1 MSALSSPNLFSK
13 VEARWPLKVLGAVLA
28 IIGVILI
35 IGGAQ
40 LVLLGGSAYYLLAGL
55 ALAAS
60 GGLIFTG
67 RVLGAWVYIATFIL
81 TVLWALFESGLNG
94 WALVPRIVAPLVLLL
109 FVIGLFPALDRFDG
123 RKRRLQG
130 FAGIG
135 IFVVVLGL
143 AVAVTNRSGVL
154 SPVPDAKNT
163 LAFDT
168 AAAAGTEWPTYG
180 GGPSAQRYADLNQ
193 INTGNVKDLK
203 VAWTYRTGNQ
213 PDKWGAETT
222 PLKIGDT
229 LYGCTGM
236 NEMYALDAATGKK
249 RWSFDPKVP
258 DNAIPYTAACRGV
271 AYYKVPAAMPGT
283 PCAERIFEGTL
294 DGRVIAVDART
305 GLACSGFGTGG
316 QVRIT
321 DGMGKV
327 IPSMVA
333 ITAAPTIVHGIVIT
347 GHQVQD
353 GQYKWAPSGVIQGYD
368 AITGQLRFAWDMM
381 RPDRTGAPPPGET
394 YTTGTPNMWTTAT
407 ADEQLGQVYLP
418 MGNSAA
424 DYLSGQRRPA
434 EKMYSS
440 GLVALN
446 VDTGKPAW
454 VFHTAINDVWDYDQ
468 GSQVSL
474 VNFPVGGQM
483 VPAILLPTK
492 QGDFYILDR
501 RTGKPLTEVGQMKAE
516 VGGVEPQ
523 ERSPVQPY
531 SKYQNVREKDMTE
544 ASMWGMSPIDQMIC
558 RIQFRKASYKGMY
571 TAPTL
576 DRPYIQYPGYN
587 GGSDWGSVAVDPRRG
602 VVVANYN
609 LTPNYDQL
617 LTRKQADDRGI
628 YAVGDPRGTHKGGA
642 EGAGPQEGAPFA
654 INVNAGWLMPVTGM
668 LCKQPPYGGIRAF
681 DLTTGK
687 TLWDHAF
694 GDARRNG
701 PFGIPSLLPITI
713 GTPNNGGPAVTAGG
727 LIFIAATTDNQFR
740 AIDIRT
746 GKTLWQ
752 VTLPAG
758 GQANPMIYE
767 QNGRQYVVI
776 MAGGH
781 HFMKTPEGDYLIAYA
796 LPDRK

>member
-1 MSALSSPNLFSK
+1 MDWMAKTPAGWGRK
-13 VEARWPLKVLGAVLA
+13 CLGAVLGV
-28 IIGVILI
+28 IGVILI
-35 IGGAQ
+35 VGGLQ
-40 LVLLGGSAYYLLAGL
+40 LVMLGGSWYYLLAGL
-55 ALAAS
+55 ALLAS

-67 RVLGAWVYIATFIL
+67 RVLGNWLYIATFIL
-81 TVLWALFESGLNG
+81 TVVWALFESGLNG
-94 WALVPRIVAPLVLLL
+94 WALVPRVVAPLVLLL
-109 FVIGLFPALDRFDG
+109 FVIATLSDDG
-123 RKRRLQG
+123 RKWRLKG
-130 FAGIG
+130 FGVTGA
-135 IFVVVLGL
+135 FVVILGI
-143 AVAVTNRSGVL
+143 AVAIAGRTGIR
-154 SPVPDAKNT
+154 SPVPEAGSSP
-163 LAFDT
+163 AFDT
-168 AAAAGTEWPTYG
+168 AAAAGAEWPAYG

-193 INTGNVKDLK
+193 INADNVKTLK
-203 VAWTYRTGNQ
+203 VAWTYRTGSQ

-222 PLKIGDT
+222 PIKVGDT
-229 LYGCTGM
+229 LYACTGM
-236 NEMYALDAATGKK
+236 NKMYALDAATGKL
-249 RWSFDPKVP
+249 RWTFDPKVP
-258 DNAIPYTAACRGV
+258 DEAIPYTAACRGV
-271 AYYKVPAAMPGT
+271 TYYKAPAAAIGSV
-283 PCAERIFEGTL
+283 CAERIFEGTL

-305 GLACSGFGTGG
+305 GQPCQDFGTGG
-316 QVRIT
+316 QVKIT

-327 IPSMVA
+327 IPSLVA
-333 ITAAPTIVHGIVIT
+333 ITAAPAIVHGIVVT

-394 YTTGTPNMWTTAT
+394 YTPGTPNMWTTAT
-407 ADEQLGQVYLP
+407 GDEELGQVYLP

-424 DYLSGQRRPA
+424 DYLSGQRRPE

-474 VNFPVGGQM
+474 VSFPVNGQM

-492 QGDFYILDR
+492 QGDFYVLDR

-523 ERSPVQPY
+523 ERSPIQPY
-531 SKYQNVREKDMTE
+531 SKYQNVRDGEITE
-544 ASMWGMSPIDQMIC
+544 RQMWGMSPIDQMIC
-558 RIQFRKASYKGMY
+558 RIQFRKAHYTGMY
-571 TAPTL
+571 TAPQL

-617 LTRKQADDRGI
+617 LTRKDANGRGI
-628 YAVGDPRGTHKGGA
+628 FPVGDPRRSNKGGA
-642 EGAGPQEGAPFA
+642 EGAGPQTGAPFA
-654 INVNAGWLMPVTGM
+654 VNVNAGWLMPVTGM

-681 DLTTGK
+681 DLKTGK

-752 VTLPAG
+752 DTLPAG
-758 GQANPMIYE
+758 GQANPMVYE
-767 QNGRQYVVI
+767 ENGRQYIVI

-796 LPDRK
+796 LPEKK

>member
-1 MSALSSPNLFSK
+1 MAGLLSK
-13 VEARWPLKVLGAVLA
+13 VEAGWPAKVLGVVLA
-28 IIGVILI
+28 VIGVILI
-35 IGGAQ
+35 VGGVQ
-40 LVLLGGSAYYLLAGL
+40 LAMLGGSWYYLLAGL
-55 ALAAS
+55 ALAVS

-81 TVLWALFESGLNG
+81 TVLWAFSESGFNG
-94 WALVPRIVAPLVLLL
+94 WALVPRIIAPLVLLL
-109 FVIGLFPALDRFDG
+109 FVVGILPSLLPVDG
-123 RKRRLQG
+123 KKRRWHG
-130 FAGIG
+130 FAGIAA
-135 IFVVVLGL
+135 FVVLLGI
-143 AVAVTNRSGVL
+143 AVGITNQSGVQ
-154 SPVPDAKNT
+154 SPVSEAGNT

-168 AAAAGTEWPTYG
+168 AAAAGTEWPAYG
-180 GGPSAQRYADLNQ
+180 GGPSAQRYADLSQ
-193 INTGNVKDLK
+193 INADNVKNLK
-203 VAWTYRTGNQ
+203 IAWTYRTGNQ

-222 PLKIGDT
+222 PIKVGDT

-236 NEMYALDAATGKK
+236 NEMYALDPATGKR

-258 DNAIPYTAACRGV
+258 DDAIPYTAACRGV
-271 AYYKVPAAMPGT
+271 TYYKVPGAAIGSV
-283 PCAERIFEGTL
+283 CAERVFEGTL
-294 DGRVIAVDART
+294 DGRVIAVDARN
-305 GLACSGFGTGG
+305 GQPCQDFGTGG
-316 QVRIT
+316 QVKIT

-333 ITAAPTIVHGIVIT
+333 ITAAPAIVQGVVVT

-394 YTTGTPNMWTTAT
+394 YTPGTPNMWTTAT
-407 ADEQLGQVYLP
+407 GDEQLGYVYLP

-424 DYLSGQRRPA
+424 DYLSGQRRPE

-440 GLVALN
+440 GLVALD
-446 VDTGKPAW
+446 VKTGKPVW

-474 VNFPVGGQM
+474 INFPVNGQM

-492 QGDFYILDR
+492 QGDFYVLDR
-501 RTGKPLTEVGQMKAE
+501 RTGKALTEVGQMKAE

-558 RIQFRKASYKGMY
+558 RIQFRKASYKGPY
-571 TAPTL
+571 TAPQL

-587 GGSDWGSVAVDPRRG
+587 GGSDWGSVAIDPRRG
-602 VVVANYN
+602 VVIANYN

-617 LTRKQADDRGI
+617 MTRKQADDKGI
-628 YAVGDPRGTHKGGA
+628 FPVGDPRRSNKGGA
-642 EGAGPQEGAPFA
+642 EGAGPQTGAPFA
-654 INVNAGWLMPVTGM
+654 VNVNAGWLMPVTGM

-681 DLTTGK
+681 DLKTGK

-701 PFGIPSLLPITI
+701 PFGLPSLLPITI

-752 VTLPAG
+752 DTLPAG
-758 GQANPMIYE
+758 GQANPMVYE

-796 LPDRK
+796 LPEKK

>member
-1 MSALSSPNLFSK
+1 MTDLWMK
-13 VEARWPLKVLGAVLA
+13 VEAGWPAKVLGVVLA
-28 IIGVILI
+28 LIGVVLV
-35 IGGAQ
+35 IGGIQ
-40 LVLLGGSAYYLLAGL
+40 LAMLGGSWYYLLAGL
-55 ALAAS
+55 ALAVS

-67 RVLGAWVYIATFIL
+67 RVLGAWIYIATFIL
-81 TVLWALFESGLNG
+81 TVLWAFTESGLNG
-94 WALVPRIVAPLVLLL
+94 WALVPRIVAPLVMLL
-109 FVIGLFPALDRFDG
+109 FVVGLLPSLLPVEG

-130 FAGIG
+130 FAGIAAF
-135 IFVVVLGL
+135 IVLLGL
-143 AVAVTNRSGVL
+143 AVWVTNRSGVQ
-154 SPVPDAKNT
+154 SPVPDAGVT

-168 AAAAGTEWPTYG
+168 AAAAGADWPTYG
-180 GGPSAQRYADLNQ
+180 GGSSAQRYTDLNQ
-193 INTGNVKDLK
+193 INPDTVKNLK
-203 VAWTYRTGNQ
+203 VAWTYRTGSQ

-222 PLKIGDT
+222 PIKIGDS
-229 LYGCTGM
+229 LYACTGM
-236 NEMYALDAATGKK
+236 NKMYALDAATGKV
-249 RWSFDPKVP
+249 RWTFDPKVP
-258 DNAIPYTAACRGV
+258 TEYIPYTAACRGV
-271 AYYKVPAAMPGT
+271 AYYKVPTAAVGT
-283 PCAERIFEGTL
+283 SCAERIFEGTL
-294 DGRVIAVDART
+294 DGRIIAVDART
-305 GLACSGFGTGG
+305 GQPCQGFGTGG
-316 QVRIT
+316 QVKIT
-321 DGMGKV
+321 DGMGQV

-333 ITAAPTIVHGIVIT
+333 ITAAPTIVHGIVVT

-368 AITGQLRFAWDMM
+368 AVTGQLRFAWDMM
-381 RPDRTGAPPPGET
+381 RPDRNGAPPPGET
-394 YTTGTPNMWTTAT
+394 YTRGTPNMWTTAT
-407 ADEQLGQVYLP
+407 GDEALGQVYLP

-424 DYLSGQRRPA
+424 DYLSGQRRPP

-474 VNFPVGGQM
+474 VNFPVNGQM

-492 QGDFYILDR
+492 QGDFYVLDR
-501 RTGKPLTEVGQMKAE
+501 RTGKPLTGVGQMKVE

-523 ERSPVQPY
+523 ERSPVQPF
-531 SKYQNVREKDMTE
+531 STYQNVRDGDITE
-544 ASMWGMSPIDQMIC
+544 RQMWGMSPIDQMFC
-558 RIQFRKASYKGMY
+558 RIQFRKAHYAGMY
-571 TAPTL
+571 TAPQL
-576 DRPYIQYPGYN
+576 DKPYIQYPGYN
-587 GGSDWGSVAVDPRRG
+587 GGSDWGSAAVDPRRG
-602 VVVANYN
+602 VVIANYN
-609 LTPNYDQL
+609 LTANYDQL
-617 LTRKQADDRGI
+617 LTRKQANDRGI
-628 YAVGDPRGTHKGGA
+628 YAVGDPKNTGKGGA

-654 INVNAGWLMPVTGM
+654 IDVNAGWVMPVTGM

-681 DLTTGK
+681 DLKTGK

-701 PFGIPSLLPITI
+701 PFGLPSLLPIRI

-752 VTLPAG
+752 DTLPAG
-758 GQANPMIYE
+758 GQANPMVYE

-796 LPDRK
+796 LPEKK

>member
-1 MSALSSPNLFSK
+1 MTGLLSK
-13 VEARWPLKVLGAVLA
+13 VEAGWPAKVLGVVLA
-28 IIGVILI
+28 VIGVILI
-35 IGGAQ
+35 VGGVQ
-40 LVLLGGSAYYLLAGL
+40 LAMLGGSWYYLLAGL

-81 TVLWALFESGLNG
+81 TVLWAFSESGLNG
-94 WALVPRIVAPLVLLL
+94 WALVPRVIAPLVLLL
-109 FVIGLFPALDRFDG
+109 FVVGLLPSLLPDEG
-123 RKRRLQG
+123 KKRRWQG
-130 FAGIG
+130 FAGIAA
-135 IFVVVLGL
+135 FVVLLGL
-143 AVAVTNRSGVL
+143 AVGITNRSGVQ
-154 SPVPDAKNT
+154 SPVAEAGNT

-168 AAAAGTEWPTYG
+168 AAAAGREWPTYG

-193 INTGNVKDLK
+193 INADNVKNLK

-222 PLKIGDT
+222 PIKVGDT

-236 NEMYALDAATGKK
+236 NEMYALDPATGKK

-258 DNAIPYTAACRGV
+258 NEAIPYTAACRGV
-271 AYYKVPAAMPGT
+271 TYYKVPAAAPGS

-294 DGRVIAVDART
+294 DGRVIAVDARN
-305 GLACSGFGTGG
+305 GQPCQGFGTGG
-316 QVRIT
+316 QVKIT
-321 DGMGKV
+321 EGMGKI

-333 ITAAPTIVHGIVIT
+333 ITAAPAIVQGVVVT

-381 RPDRTGAPPPGET
+381 RPDRTGAPPPGDT
-394 YTTGTPNMWTTAT
+394 YIRGTPNMWTTAT
-407 ADEQLGQVYLP
+407 GDEQLGYVYLP

-440 GLVALN
+440 GLVALD
-446 VDTGKPAW
+446 VKTGKPVW

-474 VNFPVGGQM
+474 VNFPVNGQM

-492 QGDFYILDR
+492 QGDFYVLDR
-501 RTGKPLTEVGQMKAE
+501 RTGKALTEVGQMKAE

-523 ERSPVQPY
+523 ERSPVQPF

-558 RIQFRKASYKGMY
+558 RIQFRKASYTGPY

-576 DRPYIQYPGYN
+576 DRPFIEYPGYN

-609 LTPNYDQL
+609 LTPNYDRL
-617 LTRKQADDRGI
+617 LTRKEADDRGI
-628 YAVGDPRGTHKGGA
+628 YAVGDPRNTGKSGA
-642 EGAGPQEGAPFA
+642 EGAGAQEGAPFA
-654 INVNAGWLMPVTGM
+654 IDVNAGWLLPFTGM

-681 DLTTGK
+681 DLKTGK

-752 VTLPAG
+752 ATLPAG

-796 LPDRK
+796 LPEKK

>member
-1 MSALSSPNLFSK
+1 MPNYFAQTKAGWGQKL
-13 VEARWPLKVLGAVLA
+13 LGIVLVL
-28 IIGVILI
+28 IGVILV
-35 IGGAQ
+35 IGGVK
-40 LVLLGGSAYYLLAGL
+40 LVLLGGSWYYLLAGL
-55 ALAAS
+55 ALAVS
-60 GGLIFTG
+60 GGLTFTG
-67 RVLGAWVYIATFIL
+67 RVLGNWIYITTFIL
-81 TVLWALFESGLNG
+81 TVIWAFFESGLNG
-94 WALVPRIVAPLVLLL
+94 WALVPRIVAPLVLLV
-109 FVIGLFPALDRFDG
+109 FVIATLPDDGGKARLKGFGLTA
-123 RKRRLQG
+123 
-130 FAGIG
+130 A
-135 IFVVVLGL
+135 FVVLLGI
-143 AVAVTNRSGVL
+143 AVTIAGRTGVQ
-154 SPVPDAKNT
+154 SPVPDAGNT
-163 LAFDT
+163 LAFDS
-168 AAAAGTEWPTYG
+168 AAAAGQEWPTYG
-180 GGPSAQRYADLNQ
+180 GGLSAQRYADLNQ
-193 INTGNVKDLK
+193 INPDNVKNLK
-203 VAWTYRTGNQ
+203 VAWTYRTGSL

-222 PLKIGDT
+222 PIKIGNT
-229 LYGCTGM
+229 LYACTGM
-236 NEMYALDAATGKK
+236 NELYALDAATGKK
-249 RWSFDPKVP
+249 LWSFDPKVP

-271 AYYKVPAAMPGT
+271 SYYKVPTAVQGST
-283 PCAERIFEGTL
+283 CAERIFEGTL
-294 DGRVIAVDART
+294 DGRIIAVDARN
-305 GLACSGFGTGG
+305 GQPCQHFGTGG
-316 QVRIT
+316 QVKIT

-333 ITAAPTIVHGIVIT
+333 ITAAPAIVHGIVIT

-368 AITGQLRFAWDMM
+368 AVTGQLRFAWDMVHPE
-381 RPDRTGAPPPGET
+381 RNGAPPPGET

-407 ADEQLGQVYLP
+407 GDEALGQVYLP
-418 MGNSAA
+418 MGNAAA
-424 DYLSGQRRPA
+424 DYLTGQRRPE

-474 VNFPVGGQM
+474 VNFPVDGQI

-492 QGDFYILDR
+492 QGDFYVLDR
-501 RTGKPLTEVGQMKAE
+501 RTGKPLTEVGQMQAE

-523 ERSPVQPY
+523 ERSPLQPY

-558 RIQFRKASYKGMY
+558 RIQFREASYKGPY
-571 TAPTL
+571 TAPQV

-587 GGSDWGSVAVDPRRG
+587 GGSDWGSAAIDPRRG
-602 VVVANYN
+602 VVIANYN

-617 LTRKQADDRGI
+617 LTRKQADDRKI
-628 YAVGDPRGTHKGGA
+628 FAVGDPRATGKGGA

-681 DLTTGK
+681 DLKTGK

-701 PFGIPSLLPITI
+701 PFGLPSLLPITI
-713 GTPNNGGPAVTAGG
+713 GTPNNGGPAVTSGG

-752 VTLPAG
+752 TTLPAG

-767 QNGRQYVVI
+767 QNGKQYVVI

-796 LPDRK
+796 LP

>member
-1 MSALSSPNLFSK
+1 MAGLLSK
-13 VEARWPLKVLGAVLA
+13 VEAGWPVKVLGVVLA
-28 IIGVILI
+28 LIGVILI
-35 IGGAQ
+35 IGGVQ
-40 LVLLGGSAYYLLAGL
+40 LAMLGGSWYYLLAGL

-67 RVLGAWVYIATFIL
+67 RVLGVWVYIATFIL
-81 TVLWALFESGLNG
+81 TVLWAFSESGLNG
-94 WALVPRIVAPLVLLL
+94 WALVPRVIAPLVLLL
-109 FVIGLFPALDRFDG
+109 FVVGILPSLLPADG
-123 RKRRLQG
+123 QKHRLQG
-130 FAGIG
+130 FAGIAA
-135 IFVVVLGL
+135 FVVLLGL
-143 AVAVTNRSGVL
+143 AVAFTNRSGVQ
-154 SPVPDAKNT
+154 SPVAEAGNT

-193 INTGNVKDLK
+193 INTDNVKNLK

-222 PLKIGDT
+222 PIKVGNT
-229 LYGCTGM
+229 LYACTGM

-249 RWSFDPKVP
+249 LWSFDPKVP
-258 DNAIPYTAACRGV
+258 NEAIPYTAACRGV
-271 AYYKVPAAMPGT
+271 TYYKVPAAAIGT

-294 DGRVIAVDART
+294 DGRIIAVDARN
-305 GLACSGFGTGG
+305 GQPCQGFGTGG
-316 QVRIT
+316 QVKIT
-321 DGMGKV
+321 EGMGKV

-333 ITAAPTIVHGIVIT
+333 ITAAPAIVQGVVVT

-394 YTTGTPNMWTTAT
+394 YTRGTPNMWTTAT
-407 ADEQLGQVYLP
+407 GDEQLGYVYLP

-440 GLVALN
+440 GLVALD
-446 VDTGKPAW
+446 VKTGKPVW

-474 VNFPVGGQM
+474 INFPVNGQM

-492 QGDFYILDR
+492 QGDFYVLDR
-501 RTGKPLTEVGQMKAE
+501 RTGKALTEVGQMKAE

-531 SKYQNVREKDMTE
+531 SKYQNVREKDMSE

-558 RIQFRKASYKGMY
+558 RIQFRKASYKGPY

-576 DRPYIQYPGYN
+576 DRPFIEYPGYN
-587 GGSDWGSVAVDPRRG
+587 GGSDWGSAAIDPRRG
-602 VVVANYN
+602 VVIANYN
-609 LTPNYDQL
+609 LTPNYDRL
-617 LTRKQADDRGI
+617 LTRKEADDRGI
-628 YAVGDPRGTHKGGA
+628 YAVGDPRNTGKGGA

-654 INVNAGWLMPVTGM
+654 IDVNAGWLMPFTGM

-681 DLTTGK
+681 DLKTGK

-752 VTLPAG
+752 DTLPAG

-796 LPDRK
+796 LPEKK

>member
-1 MSALSSPNLFSK
+1 MADWMAK
-13 VEARWPLKVLGAVLA
+13 THAGWGRKCLGVVLA
-28 IIGVILI
+28 LIGVILI
-35 IGGAQ
+35 VGGIQ
-40 LVLLGGSAYYLLAGL
+40 LAVLGGSWYYLLAGL
-55 ALAAS
+55 ALLAS

-67 RVLGAWVYIATFIL
+67 RVAGNWLYIATFIL
-81 TVLWALFESGLNG
+81 TVIWALFESGLNG
-94 WALVPRIVAPLVLLL
+94 WALVPRVVAPLVLLL
-109 FVIGLFPALDRFDG
+109 FVIATLPDDG
-123 RKRRLQG
+123 RKWRLKG
-130 FAGIG
+130 FGVTG
-135 IFVVVLGL
+135 GFVVILGI
-143 AVAVTNRSGVL
+143 AVAIAGRTGVR
-154 SPVPDAKNT
+154 SPVPEAGNA

-168 AAAAGTEWPTYG
+168 AAAAGLEWPAYG

-193 INTGNVKDLK
+193 INTGNVKNLK
-203 VAWTYRTGNQ
+203 VAWTYRTGSQ

-222 PLKIGDT
+222 PIKVGDT
-229 LYGCTGM
+229 LYACTGM
-236 NEMYALDAATGKK
+236 NKMYALDAATGKL
-249 RWSFDPKVP
+249 RWTFDPKVP
-258 DNAIPYTAACRGV
+258 DEAIPYTAACRGV
-271 AYYKVPAAMPGT
+271 SYYRVPAAVPGSV
-283 PCAERIFEGTL
+283 CAERIFEGTL

-305 GLACSGFGTGG
+305 GQPCQDFGTSG
-316 QVRIT
+316 QVKIT

-327 IPSMVA
+327 IPSLVA
-333 ITAAPTIVHGIVIT
+333 ITAAPAIVHGIVVT

-394 YTTGTPNMWTTAT
+394 YTPGTPNMWTTAT
-407 ADEQLGQVYLP
+407 GDEQLGYVYLP

-446 VDTGKPAW
+446 VETGKPAW

-474 VNFPVGGQM
+474 VNFPVNGQM

-492 QGDFYILDR
+492 QGDFYVLDR
-501 RTGKPLTEVGQMKAE
+501 RTGKPLTGVGQMKAE

-531 SKYQNVREKDMTE
+531 SKYQNVRDGEITE
-544 ASMWGMSPIDQMIC
+544 RQMWGMSPIDQMIC
-558 RIQFRKASYKGMY
+558 RIQFRKAHYTGMY
-571 TAPTL
+571 TAPQL

-587 GGSDWGSVAVDPRRG
+587 GGSDWGSVAIDPRRG

-617 LTRKQADDRGI
+617 LTRKQANDRGI
-628 YAVGDPRGTHKGGA
+628 FPVGDPRRSNKGGA
-642 EGAGPQEGAPFA
+642 EGAGPQTGAPFA

-681 DLTTGK
+681 DLRTGK

-752 VTLPAG
+752 DSLPAG
-758 GQANPMIYE
+758 GQANPMVYE
-767 QNGRQYVVI
+767 ENGRQYVVI

-796 LPDRK
+796 LPEKK

>member
-1 MSALSSPNLFSK
+1 MI
-13 VEARWPLKVLGAVLA
+13 LA

-40 LVLLGGSAYYLLAGL
+40 LVFLGGSAYYLLAGL

-67 RVLGAWVYIATFIL
+67 RMLGAWLYIATFIL
-81 TVLWALFESGLNG
+81 TVLWALVESGLNG

-109 FVIGLFPALDRFDG
+109 FVIGLWPALDPLDG

-135 IFVVVLGL
+135 VFVLVLGL
-143 AVAVTNRSGVL
+143 AVAVANRSGVL

-193 INTGNVKDLK
+193 INTANVKDLK

-213 PDKWGAETT
+213 PKKWGAETT

-258 DNAIPYTAACRGV
+258 DSAIPYTAACRGV
-271 AYYKVPAAMPGT
+271 AYYNVPAAMPGT

-316 QVRIT
+316 QVKIT
-321 DGMGKV
+321 DGMGRV

-353 GQYKWAPSGVIQGYD
+353 GQYKWAPSGVIHGYD
-368 AITGQLRFAWDMM
+368 AVTGQLRFAWDMM

-394 YTTGTPNMWTTAT
+394 YTRGTPNMWTTAT

-474 VNFPVGGQM
+474 VNFPVNGQM

-492 QGDFYILDR
+492 QGDFYVLDR
-501 RTGKPLTEVGQMKAE
+501 RTGKPLTEVGQMKAD

-576 DRPYIQYPGYN
+576 GRPYIQYPGYN

-687 TLWDHAF
+687 TLWDHAI

-701 PFGIPSLLPITI
+701 PFGLPSLLPIPI

-796 LPDRK
+796 LPERK

>member
-1 MSALSSPNLFSK
+1 MAELLSK
-13 VEARWPLKVLGAVLA
+13 VEAGWPAKGLGVVLA
-28 IIGVILI
+28 LIGVALV
-35 IGGAQ
+35 IGGVQ
-40 LVLLGGSAYYLLAGL
+40 LALLGGSWYYLLAGL
-55 ALAAS
+55 ALAVS

-67 RVLGAWVYIATFIL
+67 RVLGAWIYIATFVL
-81 TVLWALFESGLNG
+81 TVLWAFSESGLNG

-109 FVIGLFPALDRFDG
+109 FVVGILPSLLPVDG
-123 RKRRLQG
+123 KKRRLQG
-130 FAGIG
+130 LAGIAT
-135 IFVVVLGL
+135 FVVVLGL
-143 AVAVTNRSGVL
+143 AVGLTNRSGVQ
-154 SPVPDAKNT
+154 SPVPEAGNT

-168 AAAAGTEWPTYG
+168 AAAAGQEWPTYG

-193 INTGNVKDLK
+193 INADNVKNLK
-203 VAWTYRTGNQ
+203 VAWTYRTGSQ

-222 PLKIGDT
+222 PLKIGNT

-236 NEMYALDAATGKK
+236 NEIYALDAATGKK

-258 DNAIPYTAACRGV
+258 AEAIPYTAACRGV
-271 AYYKVPAAMPGT
+271 SYYKVPAAAPGSA
-283 PCAERIFEGTL
+283 CAERIFEGTL
-294 DGRVIAVDART
+294 DGRVIAVDALN
-305 GLACSGFGTGG
+305 GQPCQGFGTGG
-316 QVRIT
+316 QVKIT

-333 ITAAPTIVHGIVIT
+333 ITAAPAIVHGIVVT

-394 YTTGTPNMWTTAT
+394 YTPGTPNMWTTAT
-407 ADEQLGQVYLP
+407 GDEVLGQVYLP

-424 DYLSGQRRPA
+424 DYLSGQRRPE

-454 VFHTAINDVWDYDQ
+454 VFHTAVNDVWDYDQ

-474 VNFPVGGQM
+474 VNFPVNGQM

-492 QGDFYILDR
+492 QGDFYVLDR

-558 RIQFRKASYKGMY
+558 RIQFRKASYKGPY
-571 TAPTL
+571 TAPQL

-587 GGSDWGSVAVDPRRG
+587 GGSDWGSAAVDPRRG
-602 VVVANYN
+602 VVIANYN

-617 LTRKQADDRGI
+617 MTRKQADDKGI
-628 YAVGDPRGTHKGGA
+628 FPVGDPRRSNKGGA
-642 EGAGPQEGAPFA
+642 EGAGPQTGAPFA

-681 DLTTGK
+681 DLKTGK

-701 PFGIPSLLPITI
+701 PFGLPSLLPITI
-713 GTPNNGGPAVTAGG
+713 GTPNNGGPAVTSGG

-752 VTLPAG
+752 DTLPAG
-758 GQANPMIYE
+758 GQANPMVYE
-767 QNGRQYVVI
+767 ENGRQYVVI

>member
-1 MSALSSPNLFSK
+1 VDLLSKTQAGWGRQL
-13 VEARWPLKVLGAVLA
+13 LGIVLA
-28 IIGVILI
+28 LIGIVLI
-35 IGGAQ
+35 TGGVQ
-40 LVLLGGSAYYLLAGL
+40 LTLLGGSWYYLLAGL

-67 RVLGAWVYIATFIL
+67 RILGNWLYIATFIL
-81 TVLWALFESGLNG
+81 TVIWALCESGLNG
-94 WALVPRIVAPLVLLL
+94 WALVPRIIAPLVLLV
-109 FVIGLFPALDRFDG
+109 FVIATLPDNGQ
-123 RKRRLQG
+123 KWRLKG
-130 FAGIG
+130 FGATAA
-135 IFVVVLGL
+135 FVVVLGI
-143 AVAVTNRSGVL
+143 AVTLAGRSGVQSL
-154 SPVPDAKNT
+154 VPDAGST

-168 AAAAGTEWPTYG
+168 AGAAGTEWPTYG
-180 GGPSAQRYADLNQ
+180 GGTSAQRYADLNQ
-193 INTGNVKDLK
+193 INLDNVKNLK
-203 VAWTYRTGNQ
+203 VAWTYRTGSL

-222 PLKIGDT
+222 PIKVGNT
-229 LYGCTGM
+229 LYACTGM

-249 RWSFDPKVP
+249 LWSFDPKVL

-271 AYYKVPAAMPGT
+271 SYYKVPTAVIGS

-294 DGRVIAVDART
+294 DGRIIAVDAQN
-305 GLACSGFGTGG
+305 GQVCQSFGTGG
-316 QVRIT
+316 QVNIT

-333 ITAAPTIVHGIVIT
+333 ITAAPAIVHGIVIT

-381 RPDRTGAPPPGET
+381 RPDRNGAPAPGET

-407 ADEQLGQVYLP
+407 GDEALGQVYLP

-446 VDTGKPAW
+446 VETGKPAW
-454 VFHTAINDVWDYDQ
+454 IFHTAINDVWDYDQ

-474 VNFPVGGQM
+474 VNFPVNGQM

-492 QGDFYILDR
+492 QGDFYVLDR
-501 RTGKPLTEVGQMKAE
+501 RTGKPLTEVGQVKAD
-516 VGGVEPQ
+516 VSGVEPQ

-558 RIQFRKASYKGMY
+558 RIQFRKAHYTGAY
-571 TAPTL
+571 TAPQL
-576 DRPYIQYPGYN
+576 DKPYIEYPGYN
-587 GGSDWGSVAVDPRRG
+587 GGSDWGSAAVDPRRG
-602 VVVANYN
+602 VVIANYN
-609 LTPNYDQL
+609 LTPNYDRL
-617 LTRKQADDRGI
+617 LTRKQADDRKI
-628 YAVGDPRGTHKGGA
+628 YAVGDPRATGKGGA

-654 INVNAGWLMPVTGM
+654 IDVNAGWLMPTGM

-681 DLTTGK
+681 DLKTGK

-694 GDARRNG
+694 GDARNNG
-701 PFGIPSLLPITI
+701 PFGIPSMLPITI

-740 AIDIRT
+740 AIDIKT

-752 VTLPAG
+752 TTLPAG

-767 QNGRQYVVI
+767 QNGKQYVVI

-781 HFMKTPEGDYLIAYA
+781 HFMKTTEGDYLIAYA
-796 LPDRK
+796 LPDKS